1 MIITQEEKII
11 SQKLSIF
18 TSVASV
24 LRKTAMLLKLIIV
37 GGEGFYKRYMRYLNS
52 ELYLFTAH
60 VWTDQH

>member
-24 LRKTAMLLKLIIV
+24 LRNTAMFFKLIIV
-37 GGEGFYKRYMRYLNS
+37 VGGGKV
-52 ELYLFTAH
+52 FTK
-60 VWTDQH
+60 DI

>member
-24 LRKTAMLLKLIIV
+24 LKKTAMLFKLTIT
-37 GGEGFYKRYMRYLNS
+37 GGGGK
-52 ELYLFTAH
+52 LFTK
-60 VWTDQH
+60 DI